1 MLALMQAMPAACR
14 FGSRGRQM
22 KQAVARSL
30 SSRFVR
36 RPIFQ
41 VGASR
46 SGTIVL
52 YKALGRH
59 PAILAMPGENPLVDP
74 LAGLAASF
82 ESGDEAW
89 YFRESVRLDPPRL
102 YAKLRDLI
110 FETTGGPH
118 MGFRTLAKALARD
131 PLGFAAKRHWC
142 VKCFPL
148 EASAR
153 ALCALYPE
161 ARFVYIVRNGVDVVQ
176 SRTKFPVFSGQPFE
190 QHCEFWVQA
199 ARKFDYLRQWDRCI
213 EVRQEQ
219 LLSEPEAVF
228 ARICRHLGT
237 DDHPA
242 PAEYVRTTLVHSRG
256 DVSTQVGVDVRK
268 SLTERAPS
276 HETWTAEQRETF
288 RRICGP
294 DMERLGYAMP
304 F

>member
-1 MLALMQAMPAACR
+1 
-14 FGSRGRQM
+14 M
-22 KQAVARSL
+22 KQALARSL
-30 SSRFVR
+30 SGRFAR

-102 YAKLRDLI
+102 YARLRDLI

-131 PLGFAAKRHWC
+131 PLGFAGKSRWC

-228 ARICRHLGT
+228 ARICRHLGV

-276 HETWTAEQRETF
+276 HEGWTADQRETF

>member
-1 MLALMQAMPAACR
+1 MRESLARL
-14 FGSRGRQM
+14 
-22 KQAVARSL
+22 L
-30 SSRFVR
+30 SHRFVQ

-52 YKALGRH
+52 YKALGTH
-59 PAILAMPGENPLVDP
+59 PAILSMPGENPLVDP

-82 ESGDEAW
+82 EFGDEAW
-89 YFRESVRLDPPRL
+89 YFRESVRLDQPRL
-102 YAKLRDLI
+102 YARLRQLI
-110 FETTGGPH
+110 FETTGGAN
-118 MGFRTLAKALARD
+118 MGLKALAKALLSD
-131 PLGFAAKRHWC
+131 PLAFPSKRYWC

-153 ALCALYPE
+153 ALSVLYPE
-161 ARFVYIVRNGVDVVQ
+161 SRFVYIVRNGIDVVQ

-199 ARKFDYLRQWDRCI
+199 AHKFDYLRQWDRCI

-219 LLSEPEAVF
+219 LLGEPEAVF
-228 ARICRHLGT
+228 ARVCGHLGI

-242 PAEYVRTTLVHSRG
+242 PPRYVRTTLVHSRG
-256 DVSTQVGVDVRK
+256 DVSTQVGVDVRR

-276 HETWTAEQRETF
+276 HEGWTADQRETF
-288 RRICGP
+288 KRICGGA
-294 DMERLGYAMP
+294 MGALGYQVP